1 MSSIALS
8 YAQKSKLINELG
20 LQEITARTNYSRFY
34 DPKTGAIY
42 TLSPRGYVSRR
53 TNAGQYQVNQRVIAP
68 ALGRGRKILAT
79 LRLSDTSAITALT
92 VKAVENFR
100 G

>member
-1 MSSIALS
+1 MSSINLS
-8 YAQKSKLINELG
+8 YAQKAKLVNELG

-42 TLSPRGYVSRR
+42 TLSPKGYVRR
-53 TNAGQYQVNQRVIAP
+53 TTTGGQYAVNQRIDVP
-68 ALGRGRKILAT
+68 MLGRGRSLRAT
-79 LRLSDTSAITALT
+79 LPLRDASAITALT